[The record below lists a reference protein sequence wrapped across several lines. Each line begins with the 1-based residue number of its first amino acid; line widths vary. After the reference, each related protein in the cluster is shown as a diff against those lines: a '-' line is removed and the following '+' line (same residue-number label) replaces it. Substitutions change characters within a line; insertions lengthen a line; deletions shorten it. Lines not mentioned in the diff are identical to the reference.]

1 MEKGRHT
8 QSKWGGW
15 GEGVK
20 KFTSINNEPT
30 ATQNKS
36 QLKNCTKGQLA
47 SPAVSAGEIHVDLL
61 SPAVTVRN
69 YDPPQRGRGGGVG
82 RGARGGEER
91 ERRRPQSRK
100 GSVFDRWMLQR
111 LIKEAAHPLSDSEGW
126 PLSSRR

>member
-1 MEKGRHT
+1 M
-8 QSKWGGW
+8 GG
-15 GEGVK
+15 E

-69 YDPPQRGRGGGVG
+69 YDPPPE
-82 RGARGGEER
+82 GA
-91 ERRRPQSRK
+91 
-100 GSVFDRWMLQR
+100 
-111 LIKEAAHPLSDSEGW
+111 GW
-126 PLSSRR
+126 

>member
-1 MEKGRHT
+1 M
-8 QSKWGGW
+8 GGWW

-69 YDPPQRGRGGGVG
+69 YDPPQRGRGGDVG
-82 RGARGGEER
+82 WGARGGEER

>member
-1 MEKGRHT
+1 MGR
-8 QSKWGGW
+8 WGG
-15 GEGVK
+15 GVK

-69 YDPPQRGRGGGVG
+69 YDPPQRGRGGGG
-82 RGARGGEER
+82 GGGEER

>member
-1 MEKGRHT
+1 MDRAAARRHFNRHVVEKGRHT

-69 YDPPQRGRGGGVG
+69 YDPPQRGRGGGG
-82 RGARGGEER
+82 GGEG
-91 ERRRPQSRK
+91 RRGEGATETSEQE
-100 GSVFDRWMLQR
+100 GQR
-111 LIKEAAHPLSDSEGW
+111 V
-126 PLSSRR
+126 